1 MMLALAGGGISAMKM
16 AGPLPPPFS
25 LFLARRKRENGPCTV
40 QKRKRRIAP
49 AGGAKDG
56 GRARGASSGYA
67 CLLPAAW
74 CGRGFWWLTNGL
86 SPLFAAA
93 NLVYDERK
101 RPKGLRPPAFCY
113 AETWLPP
120 LRPGLPPDNQS
131 ARMFFG
137 YFLSRKYHFAALA
150 ARMASVSS
158 GVTLKRS
165 PQMP

>member
-1 MMLALAGGGISAMKM
+1 MDTSDGWCNA
-16 AGPLPPPFS
+16 PPIFS
-25 LFLARRKRENGPCTV
+25 FSCQKK
-40 QKRKRRIAP
+40 KRKRAVHGPKEKKKDRP
-49 AGGAKDG
+49 CGGAKDG

-101 RPKGLRPPAFCY
+101 RPKGLRPPAFCC

-120 LRPGLPPDNQS
+120 LQPGSSPDCRS